1 MTKFHLDEHVSGA
14 LAAALRM
21 HGFDV
26 TTAADAGLLEAEDEV
41 HFEHAMREGRII
53 ITHDRDFPTLA
64 ARGISQAGIAYCH
77 QEKYSIGQLMMMCLL
92 LDECFGDEGMRNHV
106 EYL

>member
-1 MTKFHLDEHVSGA
+1 MRFHLDEHVSSA

-26 TTAADAGLLEAEDEV
+26 TTAVDAGLLEADDEL
-41 HFEHAMREGRII
+41 HIEHALRDGRVI
-53 ITHDRDFPTLA
+53 ITHDRDYLA
-64 ARGISQAGIAYCH
+64 FDAKGIPHAGIGYCH
-77 QEKYSIGQLMMMCLL
+77 QQKYSVGQLLMMCLL
-92 LDECFGDEGMRNHV
+92 LDQCYGTDGLHGQV